1 MVVGNLK
8 ESHDIVDD
16 DDYDSDDDDHGD
28 DDHLRCVS
36 PQVALFNL

>member
-1 MVVGNLK
+1 MVVGNLL

-16 DDYDSDDDDHGD
+16 DDYDSDDHHHGD

>member
-1 MVVGNLK
+1 MVVGNLL
-8 ESHDIVDD
+8 ESHEIVDD
-16 DDYDSDDDDHGD
+16 DYYDSDDDHGD

>member
-1 MVVGNLK
+1 MVVGNLL

-16 DDYDSDDDDHGD
+16 DDYDSDDDHHGD

>member
-1 MVVGNLK
+1 MVVGNLL

-16 DDYDSDDDDHGD
+16 DYYDSDDDHHGD